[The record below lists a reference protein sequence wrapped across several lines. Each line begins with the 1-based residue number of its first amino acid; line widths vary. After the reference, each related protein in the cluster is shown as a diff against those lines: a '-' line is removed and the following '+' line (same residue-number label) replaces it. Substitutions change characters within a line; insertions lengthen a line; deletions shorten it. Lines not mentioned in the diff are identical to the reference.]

1 MAIYKEDFVDIELM
15 NGNINRNFCNRSIG
29 EGDAL
34 ANRFGIRA
42 YRNGVAE
49 NLGGTCVGLFIRADG
64 GTVTVEGVVSGNEAY
79 VELPQACYAVE
90 GQFALAIKVINGN
103 ATGTLR
109 IVDGVVDNT
118 TTGSVVDPGT
128 IIPSIETLIAAID
141 AAVASI
147 PPDYSSLCSEVEEIE
162 QRFENNGDIFNMIR
176 DTFIN
181 GYIAS
186 NGTVVPYN
194 NYSYTDFI
202 PIEPTTEYTFL
213 ARSQNGAFEI
223 PIGYVASYNDNHE
236 IVEYI
241 NGATVKDKTFAGAKY
256 VRLSWYSA
264 TLSIAIFGQSVAF
277 DTLITTKKE
286 IPYKESPSQYVDLSS
301 SDTKVTSWKRN
312 SKLFPGHSVKAI
324 NRIGNIGGAPENS
337 IAGFINAINAGF
349 DILLVDIIW
358 TADGIP
364 VCCHDN
370 DISRVARTNEGGSV
384 SGVLISNTNYNTLYE
399 NYDFGIVKGE
409 KYKGT
414 KILRFDDFI
423 RFAKSLDVY
432 VYAEFK
438 NFDSA
443 NYSVPDTVRIAY
455 RMGMGDRVA
464 WHGGFAVTRIIHNNF
479 PNAAIAYYMAS
490 GAASDAEIANA
501 ISLKGENDVFLFGWD
516 TTTFTNEQIDTLIQN
531 NIPFECGTLN
541 TEADIVSYIRNNPYC
556 RGIESDTTVAS
567 IALIKEYIDY

>member
-1 MAIYKEDFVDIELM
+1 MALIESWFNQDLQEPVKVRYLDGNVFSADNAGNLIGVNVFS
-15 NGNINRNFCNRSIG
+15 NGSQASIAG
-29 EGDAL
+29 SVA
-34 ANRFGIRA
+34 AN
-42 YRNGVAE
+42 V
-49 NLGGTCVGLFIRADG
+49 IRADG
-64 GTVTVEGVVSGNEAY
+64 ATVAVPGALSGNKAT
-79 VELPQACYAVE
+79 VVLNQSCYAVP
-90 GQFALAIKVINGN
+90 GPISIIIKLTASGAI
-103 ATGTLR
+103 TTLCA
-109 IVDGVVDNT
+109 VVANVYQSSTDA
-118 TTGSVVDPGT
+118 VVDPGT

-181 GYIAS
+181 GYIAN

-202 PIEPTTEYTFL
+202 QIEPTTEYTFL
-213 ARSQNGAFEI
+213 ARSQNGTFEI

-423 RFAKSLDVY
+423 RFVKSLDVY

-479 PNAAIAYYMAS
+479 PDAAIAYYMAS

-556 RGIESDTTVAS
+556 RGIESDRTVAS